1 MGIGF
6 LEKDSKALKHEF
18 LGGKCFTWY
27 VWGGSVNF
35 HPYSVKGMTPIIL
48 IFGLK
53 VDEDERY
60 ECALDFWKKIE
71 KP

>member
-18 LGGKCFTWY
+18 WGGTCFTWY
-27 VWGGSVNF
+27 VPAGPMNF
-35 HPYSVKGMTPIIL
+35 HPYSVKAMTPIIL
-48 IFGLK
+48 IFGQK
-53 VDEDERY
+53 VDLDVRY
-60 ECALDFWKKIE
+60 EWALDFWKKIQ